1 MTKNDDLTFIR
12 NTSKE
17 LRDSFLVTMCFMCEN
32 EKAFVSSVP
41 LVSPST
47 LFYVLFA
54 QFYRS
59 WSPISGGRGNFPSN
73 PAVHNWFVSICTLGF
88 VSLTFLT
95 DLKLHIIFRYSLICQ
110 QVAEANWRPS
120 HWSKSSTAGNLRARQ
135 QNKPSLCKSAWGK
148 YTWERNLVVLFFRS
162 LDKQTKQEW
171 VYKTAERDPFS
182 HKCQIY

>member
-1 MTKNDDLTFIR
+1 MNDDLTFIR

-41 LVSPST
+41 LASPST
-47 LFYVLFA
+47 QFYVFFA

-73 PAVHNWFVSICTLGF
+73 PAVHNWFVSICALGL

-110 QVAEANWRPS
+110 QVAEANRDLPTGQKAAQLGTS
-120 HWSKSSTAGNLRARQ
+120 APRQ
-135 QNKPSLCKSAWGK
+135 QNKPSLCKSARGK
-148 YTWERNLVVLFFRS
+148 EFSRVVLSIPR
-162 LDKQTKQEW
+162 QTN
-171 VYKTAERDPFS
+171 KTGVGLQDGREGPVFS
-182 HKCQIY
+182 

>member
-1 MTKNDDLTFIR
+1 MNDDLTFIR

-41 LVSPST
+41 LASPST
-47 LFYVLFA
+47 QFYVFFA

-73 PAVHNWFVSICTLGF
+73 PAVHNWFVSICALGL

-110 QVAEANWRPS
+110 QVAEANQDLPTGQKAAQLGTS
-120 HWSKSSTAGNLRARQ
+120 APRQ
-135 QNKPSLCKSAWGK
+135 QNKPSLCKSARGN